1 MISNSVT
8 RAKWWSTGVSR
19 TINWPSRSNNCSRR
33 SIVRT
38 LSWNGY
44 S

>member
-8 RAKWWSTGVSR
+8 SAKWWSTALSR
-19 TINWPSRSNNCSRR
+19 TINCPSRSNNCSRR
-33 SIVRT
+33 SIVRM